1 MIQLNNLN
9 QKVRESVYH
18 FWVTRDEQL
27 KKQRTSIK
35 QDYGGRSAVTGG
47 KQMAAFER
55 LAAKIALDAGIPER
69 SIFSTSRLELPGYF
83 RPEKKWDL
91 LIVDNATLVA
101 AVEFKSQVGPS
112 FGNNFNNRAEEAI
125 GTAKDLWIAY
135 REGVF
140 GEQQQPWLGYL
151 FILEDC
157 DKTQVSVTAK
167 EPHFKVS
174 PDFMNASYAK
184 RYEILLTKLVRE
196 RYYTSAC
203 LLLSKKPNNI
213 DDITYSEPRE
223 ILRSQVFFTTFA
235 AHLEA
240 YVRLK
245 NS

>member
-1 MIQLNNLN
+1 MIKINNLDE
-9 QKVRESVYH
+9 KIREAVYH
-18 FWVTRDEQL
+18 FWLTRDEQL
-27 KKQRTSIK
+27 KKQKTSIK
-35 QDYGGRSAVTGG
+35 QDYGARSAVTGG
-47 KQMAAFER
+47 KQMAGFER
-55 LAAKIALDAGIPER
+55 LAAKIALDAGIPES
-69 SIFSTSRLELPGYF
+69 SIFCTSRLELPGYF

-91 LIVDNATLVA
+91 LIVDQGTLVA

-125 GTAKDLWIAY
+125 GTAQDLWIAY

-157 DKTQVSVTAK
+157 DKTQVPVTAK
-167 EPHFKVS
+167 QPHFKVS

-203 LLLSKKPNNI
+203 LIISKKPQNI
-213 DDITYSEPRE
+213 DDINYSEPRE

-245 NS
+245 NN